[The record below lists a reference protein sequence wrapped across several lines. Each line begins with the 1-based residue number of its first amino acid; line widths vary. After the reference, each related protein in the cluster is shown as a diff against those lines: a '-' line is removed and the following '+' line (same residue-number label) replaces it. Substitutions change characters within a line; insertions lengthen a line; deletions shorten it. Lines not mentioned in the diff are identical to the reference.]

1 MAQKY
6 VDRSEVLKKVGY
18 TLRYWGMVDC
28 IKKSITDRIKAIPI
42 ADVEPVKHG
51 HWTANG
57 IAHVCSLCGRSFVIE
72 QGDADMNYCPHCG
85 ARMDGEAEDG

>member
-51 HWTANG
+51 KWICMGDCGVTECSHCGWT
-57 IAHVCSLCGRSFVIE
+57 IE
-72 QGDADMNYCPHCG
+72 EYIEDKYCRECG
-85 ARMDGEAEDG
+85 ARMDGEEENA